1 MVDDGMVDRCSDR
14 DSVFARSRMSDRRAP
29 VSGPKETHIEVSYRH
44 EQFWPP
50 HSPALFDDGRRVTRS
65 AVR

>member
-1 MVDDGMVDRCSDR
+1 MMGWSIDAV
-14 DSVFARSRMSDRRAP
+14 SVIRSSHASRMSYRRAP
-29 VSGPKETHIEVSYRH
+29 VSGPKETRIEVSYRH

-50 HSPALFDDGRRVTRS
+50 HSPALFDEGKRVTRS